1 MSFNEYT
8 GFLNYND
15 NLSLEYKDYNYN
27 ISDLCLEIIML
38 VKTLVLGY
46 RLIRLTGVLT
56 DSARREIVSVL
67 GTSQVPVV
75 LNYQWPSFFDSKKQ
89 KLYSN

>member
-1 MSFNEYT
+1 MTTSRWNIKIIIIIY
-8 GFLNYND
+8 
-15 NLSLEYKDYNYN
+15 YN

-38 VKTLVLGY
+38 VKTSVLGY

-75 LNYQWPSFFDSKKQ
+75 LNYQ
-89 KLYSN
+89 